1 MPKRPTYDPANDEP
15 KVGDIWKCNEILNV
29 VGGGDVTWG
38 WIHYLLLDRDDFSS
52 SRTFTM
58 LCLNTGEHHYRYMNF
73 ELDDW
78 RFHA

>member
-1 MPKRPTYDPANDEP
+1 MPKRPRYDPAYDEP
-15 KVGDIWKCNEILNV
+15 KVGDIWKRNEMLNANIK
-29 VGGGDVTWG
+29 WG
-38 WIHYLLLDRDDFSS
+38 WIHYLLLDMDDFCS

-58 LCLNTGEHHYRYMNF
+58 LCLNTGEHHYLYMNF